1 MMNLEKIG
9 LILLAA
15 TSVNAWSAPVK
26 IVLQGVVTN
35 VAPAFSS
42 LVSSGDSMSASF
54 IYDTALITLS
64 TQIDNDDRFFYYSPV
79 SDYTVTFGAVTASGA
94 GGRSEVTNDHYES
107 PSNRLRDRFILE
119 SGGVSQ
125 PTSAALENIFDINK
139 LSVGMTLY
147 DYDDDDANMLS
158 SSQALSYS
166 ELMALDLTEASVSI
180 QMEIAGDDFDWQ
192 PMFASVTEAEIS
204 VVPLPAAAWLFIS
217 AIAGLA
223 GAKRMSRSKGS
234 A

>member
-1 MMNLEKIG
+1 M
-9 LILLAA
+9 
-15 TSVNAWSAPVK
+15 
-26 IVLQGVVTN
+26 
-35 VAPAFSS
+35 
-42 LVSSGDSMSASF
+42 
-54 IYDTALITLS
+54 
-64 TQIDNDDRFFYYSPV
+64 
-79 SDYTVTFGAVTASGA
+79 
-94 GGRSEVTNDHYES
+94 
-107 PSNRLRDRFILE
+107 RDRFILE

-139 LSVGMTLY
+139 LSVGMTL
-147 DYDDDDANMLS
+147 YDDDDANMLS

-204 VVPLPAAAWLFIS
+204 VIPLPAAAWLFIS

-223 GAKRMSRSKGS
+223 GAKRLSRSKGS

>member
-1 MMNLEKIG
+1 MNLEKIG

-54 IYDTALITLS
+54 IYDTALITRS
-64 TQIDNDDRFFYYSPV
+64 THIDNDDRFFYYSPV
-79 SDYTVTFGAVTASGA
+79 SDYTVTFGAVTVSGA

-147 DYDDDDANMLS
+147 DDDDANMLS

-204 VVPLPAAAWLFIS
+204 VIPLPAAAWLFIS

-223 GAKRMSRSKGS
+223 GAKRLSRSKGS